1 MIRFSI
7 ASRRGV
13 ASALIVASVALA
25 SSEALAANLLTNG
38 SFEGPPANNFAA
50 GYYRGPLAPDGWQR
64 VSGLEAPDILSN
76 SYVQNGAGFQTLIGA
91 QEGVRFLDMN
101 GASPTGGLFQTV
113 SGLTA
118 GGTVSLDF
126 WVARWAQNSSGT
138 LTASLFDASNQGA
151 LASQVVTL
159 THLPNAVSSSWTQY
173 TVSAVVPVSGTI
185 KVQFAGNSGS
195 SARGAPGLDNVSLT
209 FTPGAGAVPE
219 PATWAMMIAGFGMA
233 GAMLRRRTRSARA

>member
-1 MIRFSI
+1 MC
-7 ASRRGV
+7 RRV
-13 ASALIVASVALA
+13 AAVAAVASVTLA
-25 SSEALAANLLTNG
+25 SGQALAANLLTNG

-76 SYVQNGAGFQTLIGA
+76 SYIQNGAGFQTLIGA
-91 QEGVRFLDMN
+91 QDGVRFLDMN

-113 SGLTA
+113 SGLTV
-118 GGTVSLDF
+118 GGTVTLDF

-138 LTASLFDASNQGA
+138 LTASLLDASNQGA

-159 THLPNAVSSSWTQY
+159 AHLPNAVSSSWTQY
-173 TVSAVVPVSGTI
+173 TVSAVVPVSGTV

-209 FTPGAGAVPE
+209 FVPDAGPVPE
-219 PATWAMMIAGFGMA
+219 PGTWAMMILGFGMA
-233 GAMLRRRTRSARA
+233 GVLFRRRRAVARSAL